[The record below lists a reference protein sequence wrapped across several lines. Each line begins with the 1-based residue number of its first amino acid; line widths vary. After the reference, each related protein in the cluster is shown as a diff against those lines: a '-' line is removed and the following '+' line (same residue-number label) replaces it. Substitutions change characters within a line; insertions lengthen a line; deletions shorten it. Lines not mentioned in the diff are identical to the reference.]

1 MEVTLESSIEQP
13 RVKQQNKPLVYNG
26 AELSTV
32 ICNVTGEWGSV
43 RGDYLK
49 LAAKHSF
56 FFFLYAGIFG
66 SELCK

>member
-26 AELSTV
+26 VELSTV
-32 ICNVTGEWGSV
+32 IRNVTREWGSV
-43 RGDYLK
+43 RGDYFK
-49 LAAKHSF
+49 LVAKL

-66 SELCK
+66 S

>member
-32 ICNVTGEWGSV
+32 IRNVTEWGSA
-43 RGDYLK
+43 RGDYFK
-49 LAAKHSF
+49 LVAKHFF

-66 SELCK
+66 SELSK